1 MPRGSKTAALSGPW
15 LGMEERENF
24 QTEAHCQLA
33 LNVDFSRG
41 YIEARQGFRRVAQ
54 TAPPRSRLHVHRE
67 DGEPKYLLSIGVIP
81 AGGFIEFQ
89 VHEFDSGG
97 SSVTSGTTQDITAVF
112 GEPADQEFDCSFVS
126 VILVG
131 FEDPSVATPTKTKP
145 NHVTLITTKH
155 QTYVFNP
162 VEDSSSLRKI
172 DMTQE
177 AIQLNSLNWGYWN
190 VVPQAPIATEHQ
202 SRVYYAGI
210 SKDFDVVL
218 TSPLDELQ
226 TLIPDMLIDQV
237 DKSVFT
243 LGQQFMA
250 WSDEFDPLGI
260 VAYHFA
266 AVEEHEKI
274 TGLRS
279 FQEQLVIFTD
289 RSIYVKTGG
298 TDETF
303 QIFKVVSDV
312 GCVAPHSIVEVG
324 GVLMFMAKD
333 GIYAFTG
340 AGQQGAV
347 QKISAPI
354 NSIFTGRHTNTYIPE
369 KTRAH
374 LYSLGFPFSISSGL
388 LSRSQAVHVQSR
400 NQIWWS
406 VCTEKINA
414 EAWNLT
420 LVYDYQ
426 HQAWSLFTSAASTAA
441 APQSCMYDGVTASFG
456 GKERVFV
463 SSPTG
468 GIFEYTGGHDEYGT
482 GSSVGTVNV
491 NMIYITGRLFKENNA
506 VNLYRPMRLKMLSP
520 GSSGTISDSAFW
532 MAYGEEAHADSQFV
546 NTAGTVTDAASTDRQ
561 YTEGTVELHPAETSN
576 FFYNVGTY
584 SGGNGELPSKDFTYQ
599 DQDWFTSKVESAS
612 IRSRSL
618 RLAFFSGYGST
629 VKSPE
634 LTVQSIFVEVQAGD
648 SR

>member
-266 AVEEHEKI
+266 AVEAHEKI

-324 GVLMFMAKD
+324 GVLMFMARM
-333 GIYAFTG
+333 GSMHSPEQASRALFRR
-340 AGQQGAV
+340 
-347 QKISAPI
+347 SAHP
-354 NSIFTGRHTNTYIPE
+354 
-369 KTRAH
+369 
-374 LYSLGFPFSISSGL
+374 
-388 LSRSQAVHVQSR
+388 
-400 NQIWWS
+400 
-406 VCTEKINA
+406 
-414 EAWNLT
+414 
-420 LVYDYQ
+420 
-426 HQAWSLFTSAASTAA
+426 ST
-441 APQSCMYDGVTASFG
+441 
-456 GKERVFV
+456 
-463 SSPTG
+463 
-468 GIFEYTGGHDEYGT
+468 
-482 GSSVGTVNV
+482 
-491 NMIYITGRLFKENNA
+491 
-506 VNLYRPMRLKMLSP
+506 
-520 GSSGTISDSAFW
+520 
-532 MAYGEEAHADSQFV
+532 
-546 NTAGTVTDAASTDRQ
+546 
-561 YTEGTVELHPAETSN
+561 
-576 FFYNVGTY
+576 
-584 SGGNGELPSKDFTYQ
+584 
-599 DQDWFTSKVESAS
+599 
-612 IRSRSL
+612 RSL
-618 RLAFFSGYGST
+618 PAGIQIHTSQRRPGPTCIRLAFHLAYRQACSQGPRRST
-629 VKSPE
+629 SSQGIRFGGAFVLRR
-634 LTVQSIFVEVQAGD
+634 LTQKRGT
-648 SR
+648 

>member
-15 LGMEERENF
+15 MGMEERENF
-24 QTEAHCQLA
+24 QTDAHCQLA

-41 YIEARQGFRRVAQ
+41 YIEAREGFKRVAQ
-54 TAPPRSRLHVHRE
+54 TAPPRARLHVHRV
-67 DGEPKYLLSIGVIP
+67 DGEPKYLLSIGPVAATGNIS
-81 AGGFIEFQ
+81 FQ
-89 VHEFDSGG
+89 VHTLDGGG
-97 SSVTSGTTQDITAVF
+97 SSLTSGTAQDVTTAL
-112 GEPADQEFDCSFVS
+112 GEPADQAFDCSFVS

-131 FEDPSVATPTKTKP
+131 FEDPGVATPTKTKP
-145 NHVTLITTKH
+145 NHVTLVTTKH

-162 VEDSSSLRKI
+162 IEDNSSLRAI

-177 AIQLNSLNWGYWN
+177 ATQLNSLNWGYWN
-190 VVPQAPIATEHQ
+190 VVPQAYIATEHQ

-226 TLIPDMLIDQV
+226 TLIPDMLIDQG
-237 DKSVFT
+237 DKSKFT

-274 TGLRS
+274 TGLKS

-347 QKISAPI
+347 QKLSAPI
-354 NSIFTGRHTNTYIPE
+354 NSIFTGRHTNTYVPE
-369 KTRAH
+369 KARDM
-374 LYSLGFPFSISSGL
+374 LYAIGFPFEVDLGL
-388 LSRSQAVHVQSR
+388 LSRAQVVHVQSR
-400 NQIWWS
+400 NQVWWS
-406 VCTEKINA
+406 VCSTKVNA

-426 HQAWSLFTSAASTAA
+426 HQAWSLFTHGGSTAVS
-441 APQSCMYDGVTASFG
+441 PQSCMYDAVTATVG
-456 GKERVFV
+456 GRERVFT

-468 GIFEYTGGHDEYGT
+468 GIFEYSGGHDEYGT
-482 GSSVGTVNV
+482 GGTASEINTR
-491 NMIYITGRLFKENNA
+491 MTYITGRLFKENNS
-506 VNLYRPMRLKMLSP
+506 VNLYRPIRLKILSY
-520 GSSGTISDSAFW
+520 GSSATLSDPAFW

-546 NTAGTVTDAASTDRQ
+546 NAAGTVADAASTDRQ
-561 YTEGTVELHPAETSN
+561 YTEGSIELHPAETSN
-576 FFYNVGTY
+576 FFYDVGTY
-584 SGGNGELPSKDFTYQ
+584 DGGARDFAYQ

-618 RLAFFSGYGST
+618 RLAFISGYGST
-629 VKSPE
+629 VRPPE
-634 LTVQSIFVEVQAGD
+634 LTLQGIFVEVQSGD